1 MKYLASL
8 VGMVFC
14 VLIVRGFM
22 LDGAEEV
29 GWRIFWSELSRGN
42 IDAIGQATGSATFA
56 KVVIAAIVGLIA
68 GGIVGER
75 LGGAP
80 AAKPAPVWLVPS
92 VVVVGAIV
100 FLPFLWRYARSNG
113 IMPIVVVAPAGLL
126 LAAIFWFGLRKRPAI
141 VGNVASEIR
150 KCPFCAEEIRKEAK
164 LCKHCGKDLPA
175 VID

>member
-1 MKYLASL
+1 MGDSRFISDIAVDASVGNFRKWYSTVRGENILKYLASL

-29 GWRIFWSELSRGN
+29 GWRMFWSELSRGN

-75 LGGAP
+75 LGGAQVV
-80 AAKPAPVWLVPS
+80 KPAPVWLVPS

-100 FLPFLWRYARSNG
+100 FLPFLWRLARSNG
-113 IMPIVVVAPAGLL
+113 I
-126 LAAIFWFGLRKRPAI
+126 
-141 VGNVASEIR
+141 IR
-150 KCPFCAEEIRKEAK
+150 
-164 LCKHCGKDLPA
+164 
-175 VID
+175 